1 MLGLNTV
8 KLYKVK
14 ALIPLSSKRLLP
26 IKPLCF
32 WLGALFFV
40 SLSSLA
46 AEKSYFEGNSKLSKL
61 AANEDNNNDA
71 LQQTLELNFSPES
84 REKLRKAL
92 DDYARS
98 IDQDHDRIEE
108 RRRVMQESL
117 EARFFDADNDGEVD
131 GPIGANGIPVDS
143 NGGETPGDTDNDG
156 AVDPYDVD
164 DDGDFNDPLEF
175 LGGNASAATS
185 ATFDIG
191 IPTSNVT
198 YGPHRLRVIA
208 AFGTGPSFIVNGL
221 SYFFVIAALM
231 NLNEKAFF
239 HLDRPKSDGSI
250 REGIAYAKARPDIY
264 VVMLMVFFLATFGL
278 NFQIFNALMATQ
290 EFGLGPASF
299 GLMGTFIA
307 IGSLSG
313 AIGSA
318 RLERFRNTKFVI
330 KGGIAFSISIMVL
343 SIIPSY
349 SLYILWLPI
358 CGVTAL
364 TTLVSANSIVQTS
377 TDPAIRGR
385 VMGLYLLIFM
395 GGTPFGSPLIGAT
408 TDLVGIRPTIVICGG
423 ISLAAS
429 LYIWFKY
436 KNRVTLPADISVA
449 TVLKTVD
456 RDHK

>member
-1 MLGLNTV
+1 MGFAVKEDGNWRSFRHRNYRILFPANTVSNIGSWAQRIAQDWLVLELTNNNGTYLGLVTAV
-8 KLYKVK
+8 QFAPVLAFSLHGGKLADRFNKRKV
-14 ALIPLSSKRLLP
+14 LILTNLVGGSASLA
-26 IKPLCF
+26 
-32 WLGALFFV
+32 LGALVMTHHIALWHVFVLAGILGISTAIDAPVRQAFTTEVVGQTDLPNAV
-40 SLSSLA
+40 SL
-46 AEKSYFEGNSKLSKL
+46 NS
-61 AANEDNNNDA
+61 ANFNA
-71 LQQTLELNFSPES
+71 GRL
-84 REKLRKAL
+84 
-92 DDYARS
+92 
-98 IDQDHDRIEE
+98 
-108 RRRVMQESL
+108 V
-117 EARFFDADNDGEVD
+117 
-131 GPIGANGIPVDS
+131 GPAIS
-143 NGGETPGDTDNDG
+143 GG
-156 AVDPYDVD
+156 
-164 DDGDFNDPLEF
+164 L
-175 LGGNASAATS
+175 
-185 ATFDIG
+185 
-191 IPTSNVT
+191 
-198 YGPHRLRVIA
+198 IA

-221 SYFFVIAALM
+221 SYLFVIAALA

-290 EFGLGPASF
+290 EFGLGPANF

-330 KGGIAFSISIMVL
+330 RGGIAFSASIMVL
-343 SIIPSY
+343 SIVPNYISY
-349 SLYILWLPI
+349 VIWLPV

-408 TDLVGIRPTIVICGG
+408 TDIIGIRPTIAVCGG

-429 LYIWFKY
+429 MYIWLKY

-449 TVLKTVD
+449 AVLKTVNSD
-456 RDHK
+456 KN

>member
-1 MLGLNTV
+1 MGFQVKEDGNWRSFRHRNYRILFPANTVSNIGSWAQRIAQDWLVLELTNNNGTYLGLVTAV
-8 KLYKVK
+8 QFAPVLLFSLHGGKLADKFNKRKV
-14 ALIPLSSKRLLP
+14 LILTNIVGGAASLG
-26 IKPLCF
+26 
-32 WLGALFFV
+32 LGALVITEHVQLWHVFALAAVLGVSTAIDAPVRQSFTTEVVGQTDLPNAV
-40 SLSSLA
+40 SL
-46 AEKSYFEGNSKLSKL
+46 NSANFNAGRLVGPALS
-61 AANEDNNNDA
+61 
-71 LQQTLELNFSPES
+71 
-84 REKLRKAL
+84 
-92 DDYARS
+92 
-98 IDQDHDRIEE
+98 
-108 RRRVMQESL
+108 
-117 EARFFDADNDGEVD
+117 
-131 GPIGANGIPVDS
+131 
-143 NGGETPGDTDNDG
+143 GG
-156 AVDPYDVD
+156 
-164 DDGDFNDPLEF
+164 L
-175 LGGNASAATS
+175 
-185 ATFDIG
+185 
-191 IPTSNVT
+191 
-198 YGPHRLRVIA
+198 IA

-221 SYFFVIAALM
+221 SYFFVIAALA

-330 KGGIAFSISIMVL
+330 RGGIAFSISIMMLSVL
-343 SIIPSY
+343 PNYISY
-349 SLYILWLPI
+349 VIWLPI

-408 TDLVGIRPTIVICGG
+408 TDLIGIRPTIALCGG
-423 ISLAAS
+423 ISLFAS

-436 KNRVTLPADISVA
+436 KNRVELPADISVA
-449 TVLKTVD
+449 TVLKD
-456 RDHK
+456 R

>member
-1 MLGLNTV
+1 MGFSVKEDGNWRSFRHRNYRILFPANTVSNIGSWAQRIAQDWLVLELTNNNGTYLGLVTAV
-8 KLYKVK
+8 QFAPVLLFSLHGGKLADRFNKRKVLILTNIAGGAASLGLGILVITEHIQLWHVF
-14 ALIPLSSKRLLP
+14 ALAAVLGISTAIDAPVRQSFTTEVVGQTDLP
-26 IKPLCF
+26 N
-32 WLGALFFV
+32 AV
-40 SLSSLA
+40 SL
-46 AEKSYFEGNSKLSKL
+46 NSANFNAGRLVGPALSGVL
-61 AANEDNNNDA
+61 
-71 LQQTLELNFSPES
+71 
-84 REKLRKAL
+84 
-92 DDYARS
+92 
-98 IDQDHDRIEE
+98 
-108 RRRVMQESL
+108 
-117 EARFFDADNDGEVD
+117 
-131 GPIGANGIPVDS
+131 
-143 NGGETPGDTDNDG
+143 
-156 AVDPYDVD
+156 
-164 DDGDFNDPLEF
+164 
-175 LGGNASAATS
+175 
-185 ATFDIG
+185 
-191 IPTSNVT
+191 
-198 YGPHRLRVIA
+198 IA

-221 SYFFVIAALM
+221 SYFFVIAALA

-239 HLDRPKSDGSI
+239 HLDRPKSDGNI

-330 KGGIAFSISIMVL
+330 RGGIAFSASIMML
-343 SIIPSY
+343 SILPN
-349 SLYILWLPI
+349 YITYVIWLPI

-408 TDLVGIRPTIVICGG
+408 TDLLGIRPTIALCGG
-423 ISLAAS
+423 ISLFAS
-429 LYIWFKY
+429 LFIWFKY
-436 KNRVTLPADISVA
+436 KNRVALPADTSVA
-449 TVLKTVD
+449 AVLKD
-456 RDHK
+456 R